1 MPARRSDAGVA
12 RGERKEGTVE
22 GLRVGIRVRVGKRR
36 DYARLCFSPSFRIAV
51 VRMTAN
57 PPQTKPVMTIIVN
70 IALPDTVAPLLR

>member
-1 MPARRSDAGVA
+1 MV
-12 RGERKEGTVE
+12 RGERKEGTVGE
-22 GLRVGIRVRVGKRR
+22 LRVGIRGRKRR